1 VARAILPA
9 KASGRPQWRPFL
21 LIAAIRTL
29 PHPWLFRRKALI
41 GFVKAIEA
49 FTKMTLTEHLSTLQ
63 ESRPL

>member
-1 VARAILPA
+1 MAV
-9 KASGRPQWRPFL
+9 FL